1 MNRSLRLLP
10 MAALILV
17 LGACNRNSIYS
28 GFKKMDNGAYM
39 KYYVKGEG
47 TTCPRIND
55 GIVFSM
61 AQYLNDSLIYAT
73 AGSEPVELILQKHDF
88 VGDINDVLQL
98 MHVGDSVAM
107 VFLSDSI
114 FTGVV
119 GEEVPDN
126 MVGQPL
132 YYHLKLLSIT
142 PYEQREA
149 EYKQYINNLM
159 AQEKFLIDSCKA
171 VVKYQPTMSGLLI
184 LDRKGGNNKPA
195 PLGAFVNIDFSLCNL
210 DGDTIMSTSGHKQAE
225 FQYGT
230 EEFICKGFNEGLGM
244 LSKGESMRFVIPSSL
259 AFDSVGYQNMILP
272 YTPLLVDL
280 KMNDI
285 MDEATFKKK
294 QQEKKAQRMAKER
307 RVISEYLRENNIT
320 ATPTES
326 GLYFVLQQEGQGEN
340 AQPGDTVTIH
350 YVISNLKGNQIE
362 SSYEMDLPMPFVAG
376 QEQML
381 RGIDEAVLKMNAGS
395 KALLVMPSEL
405 GFGEFEFNPELLP
418 AGSPLR
424 IDLEVVEIR

>member
-10 MAALILV
+10 LVALILV
-17 LGACNRNSIYS
+17 LGACSRNSIYS

-61 AQYLNDSLIYAT
+61 AQYLNDSLIYTT

-149 EYKQYINNLM
+149 EYKLYIDDLM
-159 AQEKFLIDSCKA
+159 AKEQLLIDSCKA
-171 VVKYQPTMSGLLI
+171 VAKFPPTASGLLI
-184 LDRKGGNNKPA
+184 LDRKGGNNKPVRS
-195 PLGAFVNIDFSLCNL
+195 GSFVNLDFTLCDP
-210 DGDTIMSTSGHKQAE
+210 DGDTLMSTVGREQVE

-230 EEFICKGFNEGLGM
+230 DEFLCKGFNEGLGM

-259 AFDSVGYQNMILP
+259 AFDSIGYQAMILP

-280 KMNDI
+280 KLNDV
-285 MDEATFKKK
+285 MDAQTFEKK
-294 QQEKKAQRMAKER
+294 QQEKKAKRMAKEQGM
-307 RVISEYLRENNIT
+307 ISEYLSKNDIT
-320 ATPTES
+320 VAPTES
-326 GLYFVLQQEGQGEN
+326 GLYFVLQQQGQGEN
-340 AQPGDTVTIH
+340 AQSGDTVSIH

-362 SSYEMDLPMPFVAG
+362 SSYELGLPMPFVAG

-381 RGIDEAVLKMNAGS
+381 GGIDEAVMKMNVGS
-395 KALLVMPSEL
+395 KALLVMPSDL
-405 GFGEFEFNPELLP
+405 GFGEFEFNHELLP
-418 AGSPLR
+418 SGSPLR